1 MEKVVYWRNLSNQPE
16 NQKNEIDIP
25 KEKIEYQ
32 KPRRRHYKRRSWNFD
47 NILFYSKILILIL
60 IVCLTIGIIEYI
72 RRFDLTKAFILASLY
87 LSVFISFSDRLSTNT
102 SLVKLKYS
110 TEVIPLTI
118 YMIRFARNGELPTS
132 KKHSRKVQSL
142 EFSKSQKKVNTP
154 SISIKP
160 EKDVDVDVEKE
171 EMRKNLK
178 SRGNVFAFKEDYKL
192 TKEERDHRDESL
204 HDSGRV
210 HELYPNGHSDNSVEL
225 HGKGNEIVYL

>member
-1 MEKVVYWRNLSNQPE
+1 MEKVVYWRNLSNQSE
-16 NQKNEIDIP
+16 NQDIVKHEIDIP

-32 KPRRRHYKRRSWNFD
+32 KPRRYSKRRSFNFD

-60 IVCLTIGIIEYI
+60 IVSMTIGIIEYI

-87 LSVFISFSDRLSTNT
+87 LSVFIS
-102 SLVKLKYS
+102 
-110 TEVIPLTI
+110 LTI
-118 YMIRFARNGELPTS
+118 YMIRFALFGELPS
-132 KKHSRKVQSL
+132 FKKPSRKVQSL
-142 EFSKSQKKVNTP
+142 EFSESQKKVNTP

-160 EKDVDVDVEKE
+160 EKDVDVEKE
-171 EMRKNLK
+171 EIRKKLK

-210 HELYPNGHSDNSVEL
+210 HELYPNGHKDDSIEL